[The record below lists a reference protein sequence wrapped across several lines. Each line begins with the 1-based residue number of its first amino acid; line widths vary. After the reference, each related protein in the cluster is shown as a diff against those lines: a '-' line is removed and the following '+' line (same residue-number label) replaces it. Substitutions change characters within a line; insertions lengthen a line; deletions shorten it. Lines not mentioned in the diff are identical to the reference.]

1 MRRFL
6 IAVSGLLAALCMSTV
21 AARAADAV
29 GYLES
34 LRGKATPFLAPSDI
48 DPRYTTALYVN
59 TSGSGPNKQ
68 RMWVLHRDAI
78 GGAWRL
84 AMWDKDYWK
93 KAKLGDGEVPAFS
106 WLVSTGRGYPGDR
119 KSGPTPNG
127 VFALD
132 ERKRRYGWGWLQDG
146 MVHVMHI
153 DFHYP
158 DGRMS
163 GVAFHGTT
171 EGRYRRLG
179 SIDSHGCIR
188 MKQKNALDLLNRVTG
203 KDGVLAEDLRWG
215 EVPRFWAAEK
225 GTRRTGYTRDGSAPM
240 SLPPPAVKIAPGATT
255 EVTTPPSTP
264 IATPEDP
271 MTKTGFRA
279 IAIMFQ
285 D

>member
-6 IAVSGLLAALCMSTV
+6 FAMGGLLAALVLS
-21 AARAADAV
+21 AAAPARAADAL
-29 GYLES
+29 GYLEG
-34 LRGKATPFLAPSDI
+34 LKGKPQPLHAPSEI

-68 RMWVLHRDAI
+68 RMWVLNRDSI
-78 GGAWRL
+78 GGPWRL
-84 AMWDKDYWK
+84 ALWDKDYWK
-93 KAKLGDGEVPAFS
+93 KAKLGDGEIPTFS
-106 WLVSTGRGYPGDR
+106 WLVSTGRSYPGDH

-158 DGRMS
+158 DGRVT

-171 EGRYRRLG
+171 AGRYRRLG
-179 SIDSHGCIR
+179 NIDSHGCIR
-188 MKQKNALDLLNRVTG
+188 MHQKNALALLNRVTG
-203 KDGVLAEDLRWG
+203 KDGTLAEDLRWG

-225 GTRRTGYTRDGSAPM
+225 GTRRIGC
-240 SLPPPAVKIAPGATT
+240 
-255 EVTTPPSTP
+255 EPS
-264 IATPEDP
+264 
-271 MTKTGFRA
+271 RV
-279 IAIMFQ
+279 
-285 D
+285 